1 MHNTEFSD
9 ESEKPDISSVSGV
22 YSLSFNAEK
31 RVLKIKNR
39 NFLSNTGLNTRQSE
53 PDGTCEKQEKRSF
66 SLSIRFVAKLARA
79 CLVSD
84 LYCLENFF

>member
-22 YSLSFNAEK
+22 YSLSFNTEK
-31 RVLKIKNR
+31 RVLKIKKAIFGNI
-39 NFLSNTGLNTRQSE
+39 GLNTRQSE

-79 CLVSD
+79 CLVSG
-84 LYCLENFF
+84 LY

>member
-39 NFLSNTGLNTRQSE
+39 NFRQYRSE
-53 PDGTCEKQEKRSF
+53 YEA
-66 SLSIRFVAKLARA
+66 V
-79 CLVSD
+79 
-84 LYCLENFF
+84 